1 MDRVARMSESAA
13 KLLLVQIL
21 LTNEAA
27 RRQFHEVS
35 VSSSAARPLPDVM
48 LPGVGA
54 SDENEFEQEIEAINQ
69 LIYGDDSDEEDEP
82 WNPMSAC
89 DLEEEVEAAFDAI
102 ETACAEEEWSDVGMV
117 PRVVAF
123 STKLDGL
130 KALFGNGR
138 RNARGKEETGHRIND
153 ELRSRKSG
161 ENDEGDCHVAQTAR
175 EGSSSA
181 NVLRQKSEGSD
192 TENRTVEGRVCGSGK
207 GLALWIVGIGGRQS
221 KERNQYICEPLHAD
235 ARILWLT
242 LILRC

>member
-1 MDRVARMSESAA
+1 MSESAA

-35 VSSSAARPLPDVM
+35 VSSSAARPLPDAI
-48 LPGVGA
+48 LPYVGTP
-54 SDENEFEQEIEAINQ
+54 DENEFEQEIEAINQ

-130 KALFGNGR
+130 KALLEMADAMLEGKKKPATASLMNYEVGKVARMMKEIATSLKRHEKDQVLQTPFDTSLRDLTR
-138 RNARGKEETGHRIND
+138 RIAPWKEEFAEVGKV
-153 ELRSRKSG
+153 LRSR
-161 ENDEGDCHVAQTAR
+161 
-175 EGSSSA
+175 
-181 NVLRQKSEGSD
+181 
-192 TENRTVEGRVCGSGK
+192 
-207 GLALWIVGIGGRQS
+207 
-221 KERNQYICEPLHAD
+221 
-235 ARILWLT
+235 
-242 LILRC
+242 